1 MTTQKTTI
9 AGTASLGLAATGVVF
24 GDIGTSPLYALKET
38 LHVSGTSPE
47 AVYGVVSLIFWA
59 MMLVVTVKYLL
70 FVMRADNHGEGGI
83 LALLALL
90 PAKVRTAT
98 GGLKFLLLITIL
110 AGTALLLGDGALT
123 PAISVLSATE
133 GLAVV
138 NPELARYAVP
148 VTVVILI
155 ALFAVQSRGTHRIG
169 RLFGPVML
177 VWFITIGGLGA
188 WHIVGDPGVLRALSP
203 TYGLAYLVAQPGLA
217 LAIGAVVI
225 LAVTGAEAL
234 YADMGHFGIR
244 PIRWAWAFLVAPSLV
259 LCYFGMA
266 SVVLAHPEA
275 AENPFFALAPN
286 STVALLMVILS
297 TAATVIASQA
307 LITGVFSLS
316 RQAVQLGLL
325 PRLTIRHTNED
336 HEGQIYVPL
345 ANVLL
350 AITSI
355 ALVIAF
361 GSSSA
366 LASAYVL
373 AIAGTMG
380 ITSIAFY
387 RVTRDVWG
395 WSQARALPLFILFLV
410 IDVAFVASTITKFI
424 SGGWV
429 PVALA
434 LLALAVMLIW
444 RKGQRLLARL
454 TDTSTLSWARVKT
467 LLENGEVPRTPGEA
481 VFLSSHSTQVPQAL
495 ASSITLL
502 HGVPAHVTVLTIATQ
517 PVPTVAHED
526 RLSVTDLGAGIQQVT
541 AKVGFAENPPITEL
555 IANLPGD
562 PEARIYYL
570 SDRNFMASNDGD
582 MGRFTESV
590 FSFMHRNA
598 TRPARYFDL
607 PDDRVVTL
615 ATHLDL

>member
-1 MTTQKTTI
+1 MTSRPTTT
-9 AGTASLGLAATGVVF
+9 AGTVSLGLAATGVVF

-38 LHVSGTSPE
+38 LRVSGTNPD

-59 MMLVVTVKYLL
+59 LMVVVAVKYLL
-70 FVMRADNHGEGGI
+70 FVMKADNRGEGGI

-90 PAKVRTAT
+90 PEKVRTAT
-98 GGLKFLLLITIL
+98 GGAKLLLLVVIL
-110 AGTALLLGDGALT
+110 IGTALLLGDGALT

-138 NPELARYAVP
+138 NADLARFAVP
-148 VTVVILI
+148 ATVVILI

-169 RLFGPVML
+169 RVFGPVMV
-177 VWFITIGGLGA
+177 VWFVTIGGLGA
-188 WHIVGDPGVLRALSP
+188 WHVATDPGVLRALSP
-203 TYGLAYLVAQPGLA
+203 TYGLAYLISHPGLG

-244 PIRWAWAFLVAPSLV
+244 PIRWAWAVLVAPALV
-259 LCYFGMA
+259 LCYLGMA
-266 SVVLAHPEA
+266 SVVLANPEA

-286 STVALLMVILS
+286 STVVVLMVILS

-345 ANVLL
+345 ANILL
-350 AITSI
+350 AISSI
-355 ALVIAF
+355 GLVIAF

-373 AIAGTMG
+373 AIAGTMA
-380 ITSIAFY
+380 ITTVAFY
-387 RVTRDVWG
+387 FVTRDAWG
-395 WSQARALPLFILFLV
+395 WSRSRAVPLLIGFLV
-410 IDVAFVASTITKFI
+410 VDTAFVASTITKI
-424 SGGWV
+424 ADGGWV
-429 PVALA
+429 PIVLAAVALTI
-434 LLALAVMLIW
+434 MLIW
-444 RKGQRLLARL
+444 RRGQRILAAHV
-454 TDTSTLSWARVKT
+454 DSSTLTWPQVRS
-467 LLENGEVPRTPGEA
+467 LLDTAAVPRTPGEA
-481 VFLSSHSTQVPQAL
+481 VILASHPSQVPQAL

-502 HGVPAHVTVLTIATQ
+502 HAVPSTVTVLTVSTQ
-517 PVPTVAHED
+517 PVPTVPSDE
-526 RLSVTDLGAGIQQVT
+526 RLSVADLGSGVQQVI
-541 AKVGFAENPPITEL
+541 ARVGFAENPTVPSL
-555 IANLPGD
+555 LASLPGD
-562 PEARIYYL
+562 PRTRIYYL
-570 SDRNFMASNDGD
+570 SDRTFLATSDGS
-582 MGRFTESV
+582 MGRLAESV
-590 FSFMHRNA
+590 FAFMHRNA
-598 TRPARYFDL
+598 TRPARFFAL

>member
-1 MTTQKTTI
+1 MTSRPATA

-24 GDIGTSPLYALKET
+24 GDIGTSPLYALKES
-38 LHVSGTSPE
+38 LHVSGTSSD
-47 AVYGVVSLIFWA
+47 AVYGVVSLIFWSL
-59 MMLVVTVKYLL
+59 MLVVTVKYLL
-70 FVMRADNHGEGGI
+70 FVMRADNRGEGGI

-90 PAKVRTAT
+90 PEKIRKAR
-98 GGLKFLLLITIL
+98 GGPKMLLLVVIL
-110 AGTALLLGDGALT
+110 TGTALLLGDGALT

-138 NPELARYAVP
+138 NADLAKYAVP
-148 VTVVILI
+148 ATVVILI
-155 ALFAVQSRGTHRIG
+155 GLFAVQSRGTHRIG
-169 RLFGPVML
+169 RVFGPVMVL
-177 VWFITIGGLGA
+177 WFVTIGGLGA
-188 WHIVGDPGVLRALSP
+188 WHVWMDPGVLRALSP
-203 TYGLAYLVAQPGLA
+203 SYGVAYLVTHPGLA

-244 PIRWAWAFLVAPSLV
+244 PIRWAWGVLVAPALI
-259 LCYFGMA
+259 LCYLGMA
-266 SVVLAHPEA
+266 SVVLADPAA

-286 STVALLMVILS
+286 PTTALLLVILS

-325 PRLTIRHTNED
+325 PRVTIRHTNED

-380 ITSIAFY
+380 ITTIAFY

-395 WSQARALPLFILFLV
+395 WSRPRALPLLVAFLA
-410 IDVAFVASTITKFI
+410 IDVAFVASTITKI
-424 SGGWV
+424 IDGGWV
-429 PVALA
+429 PVLLAALA
-434 LLALAVMLIW
+434 LGVMLVW
-444 RKGQRLLARL
+444 RRGQRILSEHVDMFAL
-454 TDTSTLSWARVKT
+454 TWPEVRAQLDSGK
-467 LLENGEVPRTPGEA
+467 VPRTAGEA
-481 VFLSSHSTQVPQAL
+481 VILASHPEQVPQAL

-502 HGVPAHVTVLTIATQ
+502 HALPAAVTVLTVATQ
-517 PVPTVAHED
+517 PIPTVNED
-526 RLSVTDLGAGIQQVT
+526 ERLSVTDLGAGVRQVV
-541 AKVGFAENPPITEL
+541 ARVGFAENPTIPAL
-555 IANLPGD
+555 IGPLPEDSLG
-562 PEARIYYL
+562 RIYYL
-570 SDRNFMASNDGD
+570 SDRTFVATSGGE
-582 MGRFTESV
+582 MGRLSESI
-590 FSFMHRNA
+590 FAFMHRNA
-598 TRPARYFDL
+598 TRPAQFFGL
-607 PDDRVVTL
+607 PDNKVVTL
-615 ATHLDL
+615 ATQLDL